1 MELTKYKRQYLISS
15 SPIKKL
21 SSWTHSTFNE
31 YHIYV
36 EKSLEFTKC
45 ENKDIKASLLGY
57 WINPEKPDLSNK
69 EILDNLIDSCNSLNE
84 LFEFVY
90 NLSGRFVLVYSLKN
104 ETYILSDASGF
115 RCVFYSKIKSNK
127 YFTSSIALLKTIENI
142 QEKESLKKY
151 YKSDHYLHT
160 PTYMWHSGYTFFE
173 GVEHLVPNHYLD
185 ARHLSQIRFY
195 PNTQNI
201 IKNEANEIEKIENE
215 IAQLLKSSI
224 QSLHNRK
231 PIALAL
237 SAGNDSRVL
246 ISLMKNIS
254 KRVLFWISYRSK
266 KEADYFVP
274 KKILE
279 YYQLKFLPIKNKMPT
294 KSFKKFYFDNTVMA
308 HEIWCEFN
316 FSKLE
321 KFPEDHIVIRGAA
334 AESARNYY
342 YPNYSSKHPEK
353 ITMDYLCTIPNL
365 SFLKIPDLQLDF
377 KKWLDSMRK
386 IEDELDYKTLDFL
399 FWEHREGSWQAQNQ
413 LESDYHF
420 EVFVPYNNRKIL
432 DLMLKLPNNLRDK
445 KDPKLYKNIISKN
458 WAELNS
464 FAINP
469 KDKFS
474 KFELKLKYYKGAF
487 KYKINKLWN
496 RIN

>member
-1 MELTKYKRQYLISS
+1 MKLTKYKRQYLISS
-15 SPIKKL
+15 TPIKKL
-21 SSWTHSTFNE
+21 SSWTNFLFNE
-31 YHIYV
+31 YHIYL
-36 EKSLEFTKC
+36 EKSLEYERFSNK
-45 ENKDIKASLLGY
+45 ENNATLLGY
-57 WINPEKPDLSNK
+57 WINPEEPELSNK
-69 EILDNLIDSCNSLNE
+69 GILEKLTDSCNSLHK

-90 NLSGRFVLVYSLKN
+90 NLSGRFVLVFSLKN

-115 RCVFYSKIKSNK
+115 RCVFYSKIKNNK

-294 KSFKKFYFDNTVMA
+294 KSFKKFYFDNTAMA

-445 KDPKLYKNIISKN
+445 KNPQLYKNIISKN
-458 WAELNS
+458 WKELNS

-474 KFELKLKYYKGAF
+474 KFDLKLKYYKGAF